1 MNRKISIAP
10 VRKTLTVQASPAR
23 AFDVFTLGIDRWW
36 PKTHGTGSAPI
47 RTSTIEPF
55 VGGRWY
61 ATGEDGAEAV
71 VGHVRVWQPAERFVV
86 SWEINASWVPD
97 ARAEFASELEV
108 RFIAESGGRTRVELE
123 HRDFERMA
131 EGGETMRGNVDNG
144 WPGLLELFA
153 QEVTRRSVEQPPVN
167 QEA

>member
-23 AFDVFTLGIDRWW
+23 AFEVFTLGIDRWW
-36 PKTHGTGSAPI
+36 PKNHSTGSAPI

-71 VGHVRVWQPAERFVV
+71 VGHVRVWKPAERFVV
-86 SWEINASWVPD
+86 SWEINASWVSD
-97 ARAEFASELEV
+97 GRAEFASEVDV

-123 HRDFERMA
+123 HRDFERMV
-131 EGGETMRGNVDNG
+131 EGGQKMRDSVDGG
-144 WPGLLELFA
+144 WLGILDLFA
-153 QEVTRRSVEQPPVN
+153 QEVARRLSEQVPVN

>member
-23 AFDVFTLGIDRWW
+23 AFEVFTLGIDRWW
-36 PKTHGTGSAPI
+36 PKNHSTGSAPI
-47 RTSTIEPF
+47 RTSIIEPF

-61 ATGEDGAEAV
+61 AIGEDGAEGV
-71 VGHVRVWQPAERFVV
+71 VGHVL
-86 SWEINASWVPD
+86 SWEINASWASD
-97 ARAEFASELEV
+97 ARAEFASEVEV
-108 RFIAESGGRTRVELE
+108 RFIAESGGSTRVELE

-131 EGGETMRGNVDNG
+131 EGGEKMRGQVDGG
-144 WPGLLELFA
+144 WPALLDLFVQELA
-153 QEVTRRSVEQPPVN
+153 RSVEQVPVN

>member
-23 AFDVFTLGIDRWW
+23 AFEVFTLGIDRWW
-36 PKTHGTGSAPI
+36 PKNHSTGSAPI
-47 RTSTIEPF
+47 RTSIIEPF

-61 ATGEDGAEAV
+61 AIGEDGAEGV

-86 SWEINASWVPD
+86 SWEINASWAPD
-97 ARAEFASELEV
+97 ARAEFASEVEV
-108 RFIAESGGRTRVELE
+108 RFIAESGGSTRVELE

-131 EGGETMRGNVDNG
+131 EGGEKMRGQVDGG
-144 WPGLLELFA
+144 WPALRDLFVQELA
-153 QEVTRRSVEQPPVN
+153 RSVDLVPVN

>member
-1 MNRKISIAP
+1 MNGKISIAP

-23 AFDVFTLGIDRWW
+23 AFEVFTLGIDRWW
-36 PKTHGTGSAPI
+36 PKNHTTGGTPV

-86 SWEINASWVPD
+86 SWEINASWVAD
-97 ARAEFASELEV
+97 GRAEFASEVDV
-108 RFIAESGGRTRVELE
+108 RFIAESDGRTRVELE

-131 EGGETMRGNVDNG
+131 EGGEKMRGAVDSG
-144 WPGLLELFA
+144 WPAILELYV
-153 QEVTRRSVEQPPVN
+153 QEVARRSVEELPVN